1 MQHSFGLLLK
11 ELSLTLKIEKGK
23 RRMNLTNILTATVTL
38 FAVID
43 MVGNIP
49 LIINLRETRGSI
61 ESRKSTIIATCIM
74 VGFLFLGTYVFQLLG
89 ISNFHFALAGSFL
102 LLYFGVRMVLGLP
115 DVNQADL
122 KNPTVF
128 PVAFPLIA
136 GPGTLSTL
144 MSFSYTQMEIIIAI
158 LINSI
163 IIYVVLKSA
172 EWLQSRLGKNGITI
186 MERVFGVLLIAIAMK
201 MLIGNLI
208 LSINDAQLILN
219 NQ

>member
-1 MQHSFGLLLK
+1 
-11 ELSLTLKIEKGK
+11 
-23 RRMNLTNILTATVTL
+23 MNLTNILTATVTL

-186 MERVFGVLLIAIAMK
+186 MKRVFGVLLIAIAMK

>member
-1 MQHSFGLLLK
+1 
-11 ELSLTLKIEKGK
+11 
-23 RRMNLTNILTATVTL
+23 MNLTHILTATVTL

-115 DVNQADL
+115 DINQTDL
-122 KNPTVF
+122 KDPTVF

-158 LINSI
+158 LINSV
-163 IIYVVLKSA
+163 IIYAVLKSA
-172 EWLQSRLGKNGITI
+172 EWIQSRLGKNGITI

-219 NQ
+219 N

>member
-1 MQHSFGLLLK
+1 MKHSFGLLLK

>member
-1 MQHSFGLLLK
+1 
-11 ELSLTLKIEKGK
+11 
-23 RRMNLTNILTATVTL
+23 MNLTNILTATVTL

-49 LIINLRETRGSI
+49 LIINLGETRGSI

>member
-1 MQHSFGLLLK
+1 
-11 ELSLTLKIEKGK
+11 
-23 RRMNLTNILTATVTL
+23 
-38 FAVID
+38 
-43 MVGNIP
+43 
-49 LIINLRETRGSI
+49 
-61 ESRKSTIIATCIM
+61 
-74 VGFLFLGTYVFQLLG
+74 
-89 ISNFHFALAGSFL
+89 
-102 LLYFGVRMVLGLP
+102 
-115 DVNQADL
+115 
-122 KNPTVF
+122 
-128 PVAFPLIA
+128 
-136 GPGTLSTL
+136 
-144 MSFSYTQMEIIIAI
+144 MEIIIAI

>member
-1 MQHSFGLLLK
+1 
-11 ELSLTLKIEKGK
+11 
-23 RRMNLTNILTATVTL
+23 MNLTNILTATVTL